1 MNNYEQQI
9 LDQIT
14 KSTGGRIW
22 RPVREM
28 LAKNLAKDRALT
40 DEIYSV
46 SRKTTATAPTTPNS
60 PTTPTTPPTYGKPRP
75 VENLVATESPTK
87 RQDRTFSL
95 VSVQFTRHPR
105 DRFFSG
111 VKIWMTGYQGNP
123 NPVLM
128 VDGSDSPI
136 SFLCEST
143 KETVIITVQSVGLN
157 GTLSDFATSPTA
169 SVVLDGVISAPP
181 SPDITQSKTAIMS
194 GATQIGWQFSFRFLT
209 SLPGDVI
216 DGYWIYKKTAH
227 TTPTVAD
234 RIKYVAHAITGA
246 NVYVFQDS
254 GSSTAYY
261 YWVSAINQ
269 SGLESPL
276 VDAEPVASGGPPVLT
291 TKYPS
296 IQSGNYVDP
305 TKAYDNNSNS
315 YAFGYASLVDGEGID
330 YREHIWRGFAAGSGF
345 AVSVALKIMSS
356 GSSGLGGGTIKLEYS
371 LNNGSSW
378 TTLYSGSGHSLDTIN
393 VPLNVAQDLTQVRV
407 RGSAEAPYLPNKTTN
422 ARHNVYEI
430 WIEEFN

>member
-1 MNNYEQQI
+1 
-9 LDQIT
+9 
-14 KSTGGRIW
+14 
-22 RPVREM
+22 
-28 LAKNLAKDRALT
+28 
-40 DEIYSV
+40 
-46 SRKTTATAPTTPNS
+46 
-60 PTTPTTPPTYGKPRP
+60 
-75 VENLVATESPTK
+75 
-87 RQDRTFSL
+87 
-95 VSVQFTRHPR
+95 
-105 DRFFSG
+105 
-111 VKIWMTGYQGNP
+111 
-123 NPVLM
+123 M

-143 KETVIITVQSVGLN
+143 KETVVITVQSVGLN

-216 DGYWIYKKTAH
+216 DGYWIYKKSAH

-330 YREHIWRGFAAGSGF
+330 YREHVWRGFAAGSGF

-371 LNNGSSW
+371 LNDGSSW